1 MKEKIEN
8 TNHQKNEVI
17 NSPTF
22 WHSKSGK
29 LVKILLQVILLI
41 FLTMSLARV
50 PYVGAFFDAT
60 IFSILFGYTKYFAY
74 LLIYILVILSWIPR
88 WKVKLFTTKNIL
100 IISAIWLMVS
110 IIISSLG
117 ILIDYNVFAGN
128 GLTFKQYFI
137 NNLQPNE
144 PGRLGYF
151 DFWLQNDWANVTN
164 VTKSAWFYLNPQSYG
179 GILSFTLV
187 VLFESVAPLV
197 LTILM
202 LGGIIAVIVWQVRK
216 TYYQSSNNDWIKKQ
230 HHLYETKKYF
240 EASQYLKKVMTQSHK
255 LPIGNIKDLSDG
267 STDFLVDLTT
277 SYEQFTAKFNRFLT
291 SLNLDFSLVNKEI
304 MFKSFTCVYKLSGKR
319 SKKIFEEHID
329 EFNSEFFGLEINYY
343 FDDNNNLVIS
353 QKLDLKSIISMQSM
367 LSTIGNKNSYCL
379 GIGQLSDR
387 QNIYINGLLEPNLKV
402 FGSKGSGHSM
412 FVSNLILSIASLN
425 SHEKLSIDIIDTS
438 NKTLK
443 NLNHLSQVN
452 NYSSQHEEAIVTIDQ
467 TIELIKT
474 RLNLLQDYQCKD
486 IYSYYNKINK
496 NEVLKTHLLVI
507 NGLEDLMVWDEN
519 VYSEKLQYILENA
532 FKVGIIN
539 VISSGIVNHNTLKFN
554 KYYDNVVV
562 FKLSNENDSWDI
574 LDAPDAYY
582 LWGSGDGII
591 LNQHQHHQQHFQTVF
606 VNKEETTYLINTIND
621 NLGSEKGE

>member
-100 IISAIWLMVS
+100 ITGVIWLMVS
-110 IIISSLG
+110 IIISSIGVLV
-117 ILIDYNVFAGN
+117 DYNVFAGN

-137 NNLQPNE
+137 RNLQPGE
-144 PGRLGYF
+144 TGKLGYF
-151 DFWLQNDWANVTN
+151 NFWLQNDWANVS
-164 VTKSAWFYLNPQSYG
+164 KSAWFYLNPQSYG
-179 GILSFTLV
+179 GILSFVLV
-187 VLFESVAPLV
+187 VLFESVAPLI
-197 LTILM
+197 LAILM
-202 LGGIIAVIVWQVRK
+202 IGGIVAVVVWQVRK
-216 TYYQSSNNDWIKKQ
+216 TYYQSSNDNDWIKKQ
-230 HHLYETKKYF
+230 QHLYETKKHF

-255 LPIGNIKDLSDG
+255 LPIGDIKDLSDD
-267 STDFLVDLTT
+267 SMDFLVDLTA
-277 SYEQFTAKFNRFLT
+277 SCEQFITKFNRFLT

-329 EFNSEFFGLEINYY
+329 EFNSEFFGLDINHY
-343 FDDNNNLVIS
+343 FDHNNNLVIS
-353 QKLDLKSIISMQSM
+353 QKLDLKSIVSMQSM
-367 LSTIGNKNSYCL
+367 LATIGSKNSYCL

-425 SHEKLSIDIIDTS
+425 SLEKLSIDIIDTS

-443 NLNHLSQVN
+443 NLNHLSQVSS
-452 NYSSQHEEAIVTIDQ
+452 YSSQHEETITTIDQ

-474 RLNLLQDYQCKD
+474 RLNLLENYQCKD

-496 NEVLKTHLLVI
+496 NEILKTHLLVI

-519 VYSEKLQYILENA
+519 VYSEKIQYILENA

-539 VISSGIVNHNTLKFN
+539 VISSGVVNHNTLKFN

-562 FKLSNENDSWDI
+562 FKLPTENDSWDI

-591 LNQHQHHQQHFQTVF
+591 RNHHQQYHFQTVF

-621 NLGSEKGE
+621 NLDSKKEV